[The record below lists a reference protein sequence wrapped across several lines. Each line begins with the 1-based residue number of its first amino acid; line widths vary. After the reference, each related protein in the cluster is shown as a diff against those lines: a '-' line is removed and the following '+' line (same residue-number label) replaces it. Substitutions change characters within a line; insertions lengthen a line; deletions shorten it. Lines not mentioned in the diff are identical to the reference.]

1 MILAWDAADSARAAG
16 YNVYRAK
23 AGDLMGTAPLNASP
37 LRLPAYRDTAV
48 EVGKSYAYAV
58 KAVDKNGNPGAVLS
72 APATAATEA
81 GYVQAR
87 VFVPEGYTHG
97 RPGMAVSNG
106 EIYWLASDRVNVYD
120 SAGHLVRSFGNA
132 GPDSLN
138 SAAAIRILGDTVYV
152 ADLDAYDPDS
162 SGPAGK
168 GKLPKP
174 KLRKFARSGAPVGT
188 LDLSA
193 MTIAG
198 LGWAFDFQL
207 GAAGM
212 IYATNG
218 QYVYSLSPAGKL
230 DSVASPLDAYS
241 QNVFAKLEAA
251 PEGFLLTGSY
261 GIMDAAGS
269 RKITQIV
276 KVGADLKLGPVAT
289 QAVFLNAFI
298 SDAAGNSW
306 LVHDDSLAEARA
318 ADGTVTRRITLPKK
332 LYREIQE
339 EDGAVYLYDATDYA
353 IRIWRRR
360 G

>member
-1 MILAWDAADSARAAG
+1 
-16 YNVYRAK
+16 
-23 AGDLMGTAPLNASP
+23 
-37 LRLPAYRDTAV
+37 
-48 EVGKSYAYAV
+48 
-58 KAVDKNGNPGAVLS
+58 
-72 APATAATEA
+72 
-81 GYVQAR
+81 
-87 VFVPEGYTHG
+87 
-97 RPGMAVSNG
+97 
-106 EIYWLASDRVNVYD
+106 
-120 SAGHLVRSFGNA
+120 
-132 GPDSLN
+132 
-138 SAAAIRILGDTVYV
+138 
-152 ADLDAYDPDS
+152 
-162 SGPAGK
+162 
-168 GKLPKP
+168 
-174 KLRKFARSGAPVGT
+174 
-188 LDLSA
+188 
-193 MTIAG
+193 
-198 LGWAFDFQL
+198 
-207 GAAGM
+207 
-212 IYATNG
+212 
-218 QYVYSLSPAGKL
+218 
-230 DSVASPLDAYS
+230 LDAYS

-298 SDAAGNSW
+298 SDASGNSW